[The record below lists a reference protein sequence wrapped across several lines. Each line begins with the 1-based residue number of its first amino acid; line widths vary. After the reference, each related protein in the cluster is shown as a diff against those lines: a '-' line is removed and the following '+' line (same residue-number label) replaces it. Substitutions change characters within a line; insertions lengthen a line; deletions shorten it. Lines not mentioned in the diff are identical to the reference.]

1 MTLRYALIANPRSAG
16 GRTGARLGELRH
28 AAAALGSFELL
39 LTEGPGHATDLARQ
53 AVDQGFDRV
62 VAIGGDG
69 TLSEVVNG
77 LFDGKQL
84 RREGV
89 GFGILNAGT
98 GGDFIKSLGVPSE
111 PEAAFRAMAAS
122 PLRPVDLM
130 HLSFT
135 GHDGA
140 PAERIG
146 VNVVGFGLNGEV
158 VDIANRSS
166 KRWGGRATFLTATIQ
181 SVRTYKPATVRI
193 TWEDSVGGE
202 GSWDGELS
210 AAFVANGQFCG
221 GGMWVGRGTS
231 LDDGWV
237 DLTIIPPLSVARMI
251 LGAPRLMTGALERV
265 KGVSR
270 NRVTRLSAFTDSANR
285 IRIDVDGEQPGFL
298 PLSVTVLHKVAL
310 LIG

>member
-1 MTLRYALIANPRSAG
+1 MSLRYALIANPRSAG

-28 AAAALGSFELL
+28 AARVLGDFELL

-53 AVDQGFDRV
+53 AVDNGFDRV

-77 LFDGKQL
+77 LFDGKRL

-98 GGDFIKSLGVPSE
+98 GGDFIKTVGTPSD
-111 PEAAFRAMAAS
+111 PEEAFRAMAAA

-130 HLSFT
+130 HLSFV

-140 PAERIG
+140 TVERIG

-181 SVRTYKPATVRI
+181 SVRTYKPAPVRI
-193 TWEDSVGGE
+193 TWEDSDGGE

-221 GGMWVGRGTS
+221 GGMWVGRGTA

-251 LGAPRLMTGALERV
+251 LGAPRLVTGALERV

-270 NRVTRLSAFTDSANR
+270 NRVTRLSAFTEPANH